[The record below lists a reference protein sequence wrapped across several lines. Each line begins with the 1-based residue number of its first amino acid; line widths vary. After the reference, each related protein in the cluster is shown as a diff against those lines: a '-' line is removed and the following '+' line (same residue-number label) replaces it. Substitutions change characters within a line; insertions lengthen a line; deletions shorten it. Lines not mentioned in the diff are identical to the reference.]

1 MAMLCNI
8 CGHENAEH
16 QFDAVEVGQTVMYCV
31 CDLCIIGFATVTNKE
46 VIENALIRNGE
57 IQSKEVDHKRSFI
70 TAVPYGCKRTN
81 TSGAFKLH
89 IGEFMILSPD
99 EEGIN
104 EQMKYTINRCQ
115 QTYAF

>member
-8 CGHENAEH
+8 CGYENAEH

-31 CDLCIIGFATVTNKE
+31 CDLYIIGFATVTNKE
-46 VIENALIRNGE
+46 VIENAIIRNGE
-57 IQSKEVDHKRSFI
+57 IQSKEVDHKNSFI
-70 TAVPYGCKRTN
+70 TVVPYGCKRTD

-89 IGEFMILSPD
+89 IGEFMIFSPD

-115 QTYAF
+115 QTYTF